1 MLSFEHDKYVDLETA
16 FENGVSRDMCS
27 PDFLFVT
34 EISFSE
40 EMG

>member
-1 MLSFEHDKYVDLETA
+1 MLSFKHNKYVDSEMA
-16 FENGVSRDMCS
+16 FENGVSRDTCS

-34 EISFSE
+34 AISFSE